1 MKLLLGRQATNRKE
15 AIDKVFQVTGV
26 DGIREDIIDM
36 FTSIT
41 SGDKINSEADKIIS
55 STIRS
60 RYGGKATWRVERWFI
75 PMPVLHYEGK
85 DTPRLIIEAQ
95 VYMVA
100 TADVKTQQ
108 GSHPIMLVEAIGKPE
123 ILAIP
128 MVFLH
133 AFLEKDLGR
142 FVVIARDAAHTQWEL
157 PGTKPVQLPND
168 FISKLTLML
177 KWQSVVDWLLEFGPQ
192 GRCVAP
198 LVAGS
203 LLGLAFQESTSPV
216 PVSNQEWTTDDLV
229 NALESMAFR
238 HGEAGEMVS
247 RAASRLKAG
256 ITLEEAIRLTLQVEE
271 VEQNHKSEGEE
282 INGS

>member
-1 MKLLLGRQATNRKE
+1 MKFLLGRQATNRKE
-15 AIDKVFQVTGV
+15 AIDKFFQVTGV
-26 DGIREDIIDM
+26 DGISEDILDM
-36 FTSIT
+36 FTSIV
-41 SGDKINSEADKIIS
+41 SADKINSEADKFIA

-60 RYGGKATWRVERWFI
+60 RYGGKTTWRVERWFI
-75 PMPVLHYEGK
+75 PIPTLHYEGK
-85 DTPRLIIEAQ
+85 DTPRLIIEVK
-95 VYMVA
+95 VYVVA

-108 GSHPIMLVEAIGKPE
+108 GSHSITLVEAVGKPE

-142 FVVIARDAAHTQWEL
+142 FAVIARDAAHTQWEL
-157 PGTKPVQLPND
+157 TGTKPVQLPND
-168 FISKLTLML
+168 FIVKLTEML

-203 LLGLAFQESTSPV
+203 LLGLAFQGSTPPV

-229 NALESMAFR
+229 KALESMAFR

-247 RAASRLKAG
+247 RTAPRLKAG

-271 VEQNHKSEGEE
+271 VEQNHTSEREE

>member
-15 AIDKVFQVTGV
+15 AIDKVFQVTCV
-26 DGIREDIIDM
+26 DGIGADIIDM

-41 SGDKINSEADKIIS
+41 SGDKINSEADKIIN

-60 RYGGKATWRVERWFI
+60 RYGGKATWRAERWFI
-75 PMPVLHYEGK
+75 PIPTLHYEGK
-85 DTPRLIIEAQ
+85 DTPRLIIEAK
-95 VYMVA
+95 VYLVA

-108 GSHPIMLVEAIGKPE
+108 GAHSITLVETVGKPE

-142 FVVIARDAAHTQWEL
+142 FAVIARDAAETQWEL
-157 PGTKPVQLPND
+157 PGTKPIQLPND
-168 FISKLTLML
+168 FVGKLTVML

-198 LVAGS
+198 LV
-203 LLGLAFQESTSPV
+203 
-216 PVSNQEWTTDDLV
+216 
-229 NALESMAFR
+229 SMAFR

-247 RAASRLKAG
+247 RAAPRLKAG

-271 VEQNHKSEGEE
+271 VEQNHKSEREE

>member
-15 AIDKVFQVTGV
+15 AIDTVFQVTGV
-26 DGIREDIIDM
+26 DGISEDILDM

-41 SGDKINSEADKIIS
+41 SSDKIDSEAEKIIS
-55 STIRS
+55 SAIRS

-75 PMPVLHYEGK
+75 PIPTLHYEGK
-85 DTPRLIIEAQ
+85 DTPRLIIEVK
-95 VYMVA
+95 VYIVA

-142 FVVIARDAAHTQWEL
+142 FAVIARDAAHTQWEL

-168 FISKLTLML
+168 FIGKLTAEL
-177 KWQSVVDWLLEFGPQ
+177 KWQSVVDWLLEFGHQ

-203 LLGLAFQESTSPV
+203 LLGLAFQESTPPV

-229 NALESMAFR
+229 KALESMAFR

-247 RAASRLKAG
+247 RAAPRLKAG
-256 ITLEEAIRLTLQVEE
+256 FTLEEAIRLTLQVEE
-271 VEQNHKSEGEE
+271 VEQNHKSER
-282 INGS
+282 

>member
-26 DGIREDIIDM
+26 DGISEDILDM

-75 PMPVLHYEGK
+75 PIPTLHYEGK
-85 DTPRLIIEAQ
+85 DTPRLIIEAK
-95 VYMVA
+95 VYLVA

-108 GSHPIMLVEAIGKPE
+108 GSHSVTLVEAVGKPE

-142 FVVIARDAAHTQWEL
+142 FAVIARDAAHTQWEL

-168 FISKLTLML
+168 FVGKLTLML
-177 KWQSVVDWLLEFGPQ
+177 RWQSVVDWLLEFGPQ
-192 GRCVAP
+192 GRYIAP

-203 LLGLAFQESTSPV
+203 LLGLAFQESTPPV

-229 NALESMAFR
+229 KALESMAFR

-271 VEQNHKSEGEE
+271 IEHHTSEKEE

>member
-1 MKLLLGRQATNRKE
+1 MKLLSGKQATNRKE
-15 AIDKVFQVTGV
+15 AIDKVFQMTGV
-26 DGIREDIIDM
+26 DGISEDIIDM

-41 SGDKINSEADKIIS
+41 SGDKINIEAEKIIS
-55 STIRS
+55 STIRN
-60 RYGGKATWRVERWFI
+60 RYGVKSTWRVERWFI
-75 PMPVLHYEGK
+75 PIPTLHYEGK
-85 DTPRLIIEAQ
+85 DTPRLIIEAK
-95 VYMVA
+95 VYLVA

-108 GSHPIMLVEAIGKPE
+108 GFHSITLVEAVGKPE
-123 ILAIP
+123 IIAIP

-142 FVVIARDAAHTQWEL
+142 FAVIARDAAHTQWEL

-168 FISKLTLML
+168 FVGKLTVML
-177 KWQSVVDWLLEFGPQ
+177 RWRSVVDWLLEFGPQ

-203 LLGLAFQESTSPV
+203 LLGLAFQESTLPV

-229 NALESMAFR
+229 KALESMAFR
-238 HGEAGEMVS
+238 HGEAGEMVG
-247 RAASRLKAG
+247 RAAPRLKAG

-271 VEQNHKSEGEE
+271 VEQNHTSEREK

>member
-26 DGIREDIIDM
+26 DGISEDILDM

-41 SGDKINSEADKIIS
+41 SGDKINSEAEKIIS

-60 RYGGKATWRVERWFI
+60 RYGGKATLRVERWFI
-75 PMPVLHYEGK
+75 PIPTLHYEGK

-142 FVVIARDAAHTQWEL
+142 FAVIARDAAHTQWEL

-168 FISKLTLML
+168 FVGKLTAVL
-177 KWQSVVDWLLEFGPQ
+177 KWQSMVDWLLEFGPQ
-192 GRCVAP
+192 GVWVAP
-198 LVAGS
+198 LIAGS
-203 LLGLAFQESTSPV
+203 LLGLAFQESTPPV

-229 NALESMAFR
+229 KALESMAFR

-256 ITLEEAIRLTLQVEE
+256 ITLEEAIRLTLQVED
-271 VEQNHKSEGEE
+271 VEQNHKSERDE

>member
-15 AIDKVFQVTGV
+15 AIDKVFQVTGA
-26 DGIREDIIDM
+26 DGISEDILDM

-41 SGDKINSEADKIIS
+41 SGDKINNEAEKIIS

-60 RYGGKATWRVERWFI
+60 RYGGKSTWRVERWFI
-75 PMPVLHYEGK
+75 PIPTLHYEGK
-85 DTPRLIIEAQ
+85 DTPRLIIEAK
-95 VYMVA
+95 VYIVA

-108 GSHPIMLVEAIGKPE
+108 GSHSITLVEAVGKPE

-128 MVFLH
+128 MVFLN

-142 FVVIARDAAHTQWEL
+142 FAVIARDAAHTQWEL
-157 PGTKPVQLPND
+157 PGSKSVQLPND
-168 FISKLTLML
+168 FVDKLTAML

-203 LLGLAFQESTSPV
+203 LLGLAFQESTPPV
-216 PVSNQEWTTDDLV
+216 PVGNQEWTTDDLV
-229 NALESMAFR
+229 KALESMAFR

-247 RAASRLKAG
+247 RAAPRLKAD

-271 VEQNHKSEGEE
+271 VEQNHTSEGEE

>member
-1 MKLLLGRQATNRKE
+1 MKLLLGKQATNRKE

-26 DGIREDIIDM
+26 DGISEDIIDM

-75 PMPVLHYEGK
+75 PIPTLHYEGK
-85 DTPRLIIEAQ
+85 DTPRLIIEAK
-95 VYMVA
+95 VYLVA

-108 GSHPIMLVEAIGKPE
+108 GSHPITLVEAIGKPE
-123 ILAIP
+123 IIAIP

-133 AFLEKDLGR
+133 AFLEKDLAR
-142 FVVIARDAAHTQWEL
+142 FAVIARDAAHTQWEL

-168 FISKLTLML
+168 FVGKLTLML

-203 LLGLAFQESTSPV
+203 LLGLAFQESTPPV

-229 NALESMAFR
+229 KALESMAFR

-271 VEQNHKSEGEE
+271 VEQNHKSEREE

>member
-15 AIDKVFQVTGV
+15 AIDKVFQVIGV
-26 DGIREDIIDM
+26 DGISEDILDM

-55 STIRS
+55 SAIRS

-75 PMPVLHYEGK
+75 PIPTLHYEGK
-85 DTPRLIIEAQ
+85 DTPRLIIEAK
-95 VYMVA
+95 VYLVA

-108 GSHPIMLVEAIGKPE
+108 GSHSITLVETVGKPE

-142 FVVIARDAAHTQWEL
+142 FAVIARDAAHTQWEL

-168 FISKLTLML
+168 FVDKLTAML

-203 LLGLAFQESTSPV
+203 LLGLAFQGSTPPV
-216 PVSNQEWTTDDLV
+216 AVSNQEWTTDDLV
-229 NALESMAFR
+229 KALESMAFR
-238 HGEAGEMVS
+238 HDEAREMVS
-247 RAASRLKAG
+247 CAAPRLKAG

-271 VEQNHKSEGEE
+271 GKQNHTSERKE

>member
-26 DGIREDIIDM
+26 DGISEDILDM

-75 PMPVLHYEGK
+75 PIPTLHYEGK
-85 DTPRLIIEAQ
+85 DTPRLIIESK
-95 VYMVA
+95 VYIVA

-108 GSHPIMLVEAIGKPE
+108 GFHSITLVEAVGKPE

-142 FVVIARDAAHTQWEL
+142 FAVIARDAAHTQWEL

-203 LLGLAFQESTSPV
+203 LLGLAFQESTPPV

-229 NALESMAFR
+229 KALESMAFR

-247 RAASRLKAG
+247 RAAPRLKAG

-271 VEQNHKSEGEE
+271 VEQNHKSERDG

>member
-15 AIDKVFQVTGV
+15 AIDKFFPVTGV
-26 DGIREDIIDM
+26 DGISEDIIDM

-41 SGDKINSEADKIIS
+41 SGDKINNEAEKIIS

-60 RYGGKATWRVERWFI
+60 RYGAKSTWRVERWFI
-75 PMPVLHYEGK
+75 PIPTLHYEGK
-85 DTPRLIIEAQ
+85 DIPRLIIEAK
-95 VYMVA
+95 VYLVA

-108 GSHPIMLVEAIGKPE
+108 GSHSVTLVEVVGKPE

-142 FVVIARDAAHTQWEL
+142 FAVIARDAAHTQWEL
-157 PGTKPVQLPND
+157 PGTKPIQLPND
-168 FISKLTLML
+168 FVGKLTAVLR
-177 KWQSVVDWLLEFGPQ
+177 WQSVVDWLLEFGPQ

-203 LLGLAFQESTSPV
+203 LLGLAFQESTPPV

-229 NALESMAFR
+229 KALESMAFR

-247 RAASRLKAG
+247 RAAPRLKAG

-271 VEQNHKSEGEE
+271 GKQNHTSERKE

>member
-26 DGIREDIIDM
+26 DGISEDILDM

-75 PMPVLHYEGK
+75 PMPTLHYEGK
-85 DTPRLIIEAQ
+85 DTPRLIIEAK
-95 VYMVA
+95 VYLVA

-108 GSHPIMLVEAIGKPE
+108 GSHSITMVEAVGKPE

-128 MVFLH
+128 LVFLH
-133 AFLEKDLGR
+133 AFLEKDLGQ
-142 FVVIARDAAHTQWEL
+142 FAVIARDAAHTQWEL

-168 FISKLTLML
+168 FVGKLTLML

-203 LLGLAFQESTSPV
+203 LLGLAFQESTPPV

-256 ITLEEAIRLTLQVEE
+256 ITLEEAIRLTLQVED
-271 VEQNHKSEGEE
+271 VEQNHKSERDE